1 MIHDGAYI
9 FVMSPSSKSRVQP
22 GVRAAS
28 FDVLL
33 HPHRSL
39 GRRGFVILMSLLA
52 ALSLAVSL
60 PFLLHGAWPV
70 AAFSGL
76 AVTVV
81 YLCFKRN
88 YRAGRAVETVRLDDA
103 ELVVSRTLPDGP
115 TERWRFQPFWL
126 RVAVERPLRPDSRL
140 YLSSHGRRVAVGNF
154 LTLQERLDLA
164 DALKAALSRW
174 RAGLSP
180 AGHPT

>member
-1 MIHDGAYI
+1 MANAA
-9 FVMSPSSKSRVQP
+9 KSADQP
-22 GVRAAS
+22 NARAVS

-33 HPHRSL
+33 YPHRSL

-52 ALSLAVSL
+52 ALSLAISL

-88 YRAGRAVETVRLDDA
+88 YRAGRTVETLRLDDA

-115 TERWRFQPFWL
+115 TKRWRFQPFWL
-126 RVAVERPLRPDSRL
+126 RVAVERPYRPDSRL

-164 DALKAALSRW
+164 EALDAALSRW
-174 RAGLSP
+174 RAGLTP